1 MNNGCVIF
9 AVYMLCEIWILSTA
23 QLSNHL
29 SISRMGNILKKGV
42 FFFVFL
48 SLNTQQDGGP
58 VSQERGTNMLLYP
71 TACKKKPD
79 HKKNLG
85 NMI

>member
-42 FFFVFL
+42 FFVFL

-58 VSQERGTNMLLYP
+58 VSQERGTNMLPYP
-71 TACKKKPD
+71 TACKKKSQII
-79 HKKNLG
+79 KKTLG
-85 NMI
+85 I

>member
-1 MNNGCVIF
+1 MNKGCVIF

-42 FFFVFL
+42 FCF

-58 VSQERGTNMLLYP
+58 VSQERGTNMLPYP
-71 TACKKKPD
+71 TACKKTKQNQII
-79 HKKNLG
+79 KKTLG
-85 NMI
+85 I